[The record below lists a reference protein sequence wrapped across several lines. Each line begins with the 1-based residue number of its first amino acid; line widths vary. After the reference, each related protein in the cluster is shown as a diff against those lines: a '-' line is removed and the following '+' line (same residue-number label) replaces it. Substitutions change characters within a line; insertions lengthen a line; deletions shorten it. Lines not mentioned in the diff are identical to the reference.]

1 MNIEEILQLQA
12 QEAIAAL
19 KNKTDIPPSW
29 QTQLQKEY
37 DPKLH
42 PINNKN
48 LYPDVVTDEGIEPVT
63 RVALNLQKLATK
75 RMCALTVGI
84 PAKRVYKPENE
95 QEQQAA
101 DLIESIFEA
110 QRINSLN
117 RTRLIPYFAACEMAT
132 LWYAIPEEHNEYTVP
147 SKIKIRTRVF
157 SPMTG
162 HELYPLFDEYGMM
175 MAFSV
180 GYRVKQ
186 GKSEIQVF
194 ETFTKDLHIRWKQG
208 AGGWQEE
215 VREAVTYG
223 KIPVIYAKRDEPIWE
238 DTSPIVYELEWS
250 LSRNGNYL
258 RKNSKP
264 ILSIYADEEIE
275 VGKEGSQDKEFKGV
289 FQFPQGSKLEYVT
302 WSQSTETLKFH
313 VDALR
318 SWFFTQLQLPDWSYD
333 KMSQQALSGESRK
346 QMFTDAMTKVEDEAG
361 DIRAFMERE
370 VNVVK
375 AFAAIVAPGLEQAIN
390 SLRFKVVITPYT
402 INDEKETIN
411 NLQAANGGKAL
422 ISHLESIEL
431 FGHSSNPKA
440 TLEEMQEEDKVSA
453 FEPTI

>member
-1 MNIEEILQLQA
+1 MPIEEILKLQA

-19 KNKTDIPPSW
+19 KNKTDCPPPW
-29 QTQLQKEY
+29 AELEKEY
-37 DPKLH
+37 DPKHH
-42 PINNKN
+42 PINDKSI
-48 LYPDVVTDEGIEPVT
+48 YPDVVTDAGIEYVT
-63 RVALNLQKLATK
+63 RVSLNLQKLATK

-84 PAKRVYKPENE
+84 PPKRVYKPADE
-95 QEQQAA
+95 QQQQAA

-117 RTRLIPYFAACEMAT
+117 RERLIPYFAACEVAT
-132 LWYAIPEEHNEYTVP
+132 LWYAVAEEHEEYTVP
-147 SKIKIRTRVF
+147 SSLKIRTRVF
-157 SPMTG
+157 SPMKG
-162 HELYPLFDEYGMM
+162 HDLYPLFDEYGKMI
-175 MAFSV
+175 AFSV
-180 GYRVKQ
+180 GYRVKRD
-186 GKSEIQVF
+186 KREISVF
-194 ETFTKDLHIRWKQG
+194 ETFTKDLHIRWVQDGK
-208 AGGWQEE
+208 GWTEE
-215 VREAVTYG
+215 LREKVTYG
-223 KIPVIYAKRDEPIWE
+223 KIPVVYAKRDEPIWE
-238 DTSPIVYELEWS
+238 GTSYLVYELEWS

-302 WSQSTETLKFH
+302 WAQSTETLNFH

-318 SWFFTQLQLPDWSYD
+318 SWFFTQLQLPDWSYE

-361 DIRAFMERE
+361 EIRAFMERE
-370 VNVVK
+370 INVVK
-375 AFAAIVAPGLEQAIN
+375 AFSAIIAPSLEKAIKA
-390 SLRFKVVITPYT
+390 LRFKVVITPYT

-411 NLQAANGGKAL
+411 NLQAANGGKPL
-422 ISHLESIEL
+422 ISHLESIEM
-431 FGHSSNPKA
+431 FGHSSNPKE
-440 TLEEMQEEDKVSA
+440 TLEEMQEEEKVNA

>member
-1 MNIEEILQLQA
+1 
-12 QEAIAAL
+12 
-19 KNKTDIPPSW
+19 
-29 QTQLQKEY
+29 
-37 DPKLH
+37 
-42 PINNKN
+42 
-48 LYPDVVTDEGIEPVT
+48 
-63 RVALNLQKLATK
+63 
-75 RMCALTVGI
+75 
-84 PAKRVYKPENE
+84 
-95 QEQQAA
+95 
-101 DLIESIFEA
+101 
-110 QRINSLN
+110 
-117 RTRLIPYFAACEMAT
+117 
-132 LWYAIPEEHNEYTVP
+132 
-147 SKIKIRTRVF
+147 
-157 SPMTG
+157 
-162 HELYPLFDEYGMM
+162 

-186 GKSEIQVF
+186 GKSETQVF